1 MRRALHLVVFGVA
14 AILPSTALASSVELR
29 AGAFFPITG
38 KATPSDCLTGCN
50 LFPDLNELYG
60 AKTSGWSGA
69 TGGVEVSHRL
79 APGVELGVHM
89 DGYSRRRHTHYASS
103 EAPRDLRQ
111 TLELSYAPIG
121 VSLRIMPPGPRMA
134 IKPYVAAGPDVV
146 LWEYKEHGGY
156 YDFDNQE
163 SFDAEY
169 RASGATWG
177 LHAAAGVRVPI
188 SYDFALTAE
197 VRYLWAGKVHMGG
210 DFVNDKDESIYD
222 IQPGGLSATLGLR
235 MRF

>member
-1 MRRALHLVVFGVA
+1 MRRALHLIVFGVA
-14 AILPSTALASSVELR
+14 AALPSTALASSIELR
-29 AGAFFPITG
+29 AGVLFPNTG
-38 KATPSDCLTGCN
+38 KATPSDCQTGCN
-50 LFPDLNELYG
+50 LFADLNELFG
-60 AKTSGWSGA
+60 ASKGAWAGA
-69 TGGVEVSHRL
+69 TGGVEFSQRL
-79 APGVELGVHM
+79 APGIELGVHM
-89 DGYSRRRHTHYASS
+89 DGYSRRRRTHYVSS
-103 EAPRDLRQ
+103 AAPGDLRQ
-111 TLELSYAPIG
+111 TLELSYVPIG

-134 IKPYVAAGPDVV
+134 IKPYLAAGPDLV

-156 YDFDNQE
+156 FDFDNQE
-163 SFDAEY
+163 SFDARY

-188 SYDFALTAE
+188 SYDFSLTGE

-210 DFVNDKDESIYD
+210 DFVNNQGQSVYD